1 MNYGI
6 TVWGKQSSK
15 LITLQKKA
23 IRVIMKTGY
32 RAHTD
37 ILFKDLFFLKIKDL
51 CALLDYIFCYKFIN
65 HLLPDYF
72 LTNLSDDY
80 QHEHFTRARGNRRLP
95 AVSHEFARQ
104 AISYKFPYSFNSMPD
119 DIKSK
124 IFTHSLNS
132 FKTFIKIK
140 FVNSYSSICTRSDC
154 YVCNT

>member
-72 LTNLSDDY
+72 LTYLSDDY
-80 QHEHFTRARGNRRLP
+80 EMRARLESAFSSKQSRPSVSSKQSMKHRCAHAHHGNR
-95 AVSHEFARQ
+95 
-104 AISYKFPYSFNSMPD
+104 NSRA
-119 DIKSK
+119 
-124 IFTHSLNS
+124 
-132 FKTFIKIK
+132 
-140 FVNSYSSICTRSDC
+140 FVT
-154 YVCNT
+154 